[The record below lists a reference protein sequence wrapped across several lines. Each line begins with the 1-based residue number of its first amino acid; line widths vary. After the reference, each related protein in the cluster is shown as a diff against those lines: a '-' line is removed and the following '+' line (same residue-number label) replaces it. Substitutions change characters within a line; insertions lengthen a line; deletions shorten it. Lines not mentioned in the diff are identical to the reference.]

1 MGLLIIKLT
10 LTPALMWLVSYVSR
24 RWGSTTGGLIAGMPL
39 TSAPISIYL
48 AAEQGRIFTA
58 HAAVSSLAGVAA
70 VALFSL
76 AYAAAIQ
83 HFPISLTVAVA
94 IGSFFGG
101 LILFQ
106 WFKPELLAG
115 FIVDIILISIILRL
129 IPTYNQSARE
139 IIYPKWDLPARMIVS
154 TGMVL
159 LITLSAPLLGPNL
172 SGLLS
177 PVPVLAWPLIVFVH
191 SQQGIKGALEVLK
204 GNLRGAYGIA
214 LFYAFVAAL
223 LPSCNPI
230 LTYVVALLSSI
241 VATLPWMLRARRRR
255 VANN

>member
-58 HAAVSSLAGVAA
+58 HAAVSSLARVAA

-76 AYAAAIQ
+76 AYATAIQ

-139 IIYPKWDLPARMIVS
+139 IIYPKWDLPARMR
-154 TGMVL
+154 
-159 LITLSAPLLGPNL
+159 
-172 SGLLS
+172 LLS